1 MARAMGCG
9 LRRRRVACSLAR
21 SSVKSSVVRPDVV
34 KMAARSVGTSDSS
47 MWRSAAM
54 RTCIRSACEIC
65 TSSKKYM
72 TTRLGTSAGLPTPN
86 KRYPDPAQLTTY
98 LRQVVS
104 KVEAVP
110 GVRDVALTSALPM
123 QGWGYGMPFQRA
135 DKPMV
140 DRANRQ
146 ACFFKMVSPSY
157 FRALGMKLRKGRPL
171 GDHDG
176 KGAPPV
182 TVINATMVR
191 LYFKGEDPIGK
202 RILVQEIVPDR

>member
-72 TTRLGTSAGLPTPN
+72 TKRLGTSAGLITAGASWPP
-86 KRYPDPAQLTTY
+86 LTAGA
-98 LRQVVS
+98 VS
-104 KVEAVP
+104 
-110 GVRDVALTSALPM
+110 GLTGSALSL
-123 QGWGYGMPFQRA
+123 GGVSTGKEERGRWEDGCRVLATAHRGSRLGL
-135 DKPMV
+135 
-140 DRANRQ
+140 DR
-146 ACFFKMVSPSY
+146 
-157 FRALGMKLRKGRPL
+157 LGHLAGERL
-171 GDHDG
+171 DG
-176 KGAPPV
+176 KGGDGLRFAFIEELEVFLAQIADRAP
-182 TVINATMVR
+182 
-191 LYFKGEDPIGK
+191 LF
-202 RILVQEIVPDR
+202 VPDDHRHQQIGRA